1 MQIPGRLGEGASERQ
16 IRRPFDSLWDGSEM
30 DPLWV
35 ESVLRVGKKR
45 YRVILNGLHFSW
57 TQLDKQNRDKKTVSV
72 PVSEL
77 IGVEE
82 GKAEIQPQKKVE
94 ESELHFTVFS
104 VKRGRHGGGSARLWT
119 VGRTQFTC
127 SSRDLR
133 DHWVTKLRAA
143 LREKS
148 GSRPQRLLVFIN
160 PFGGKKR
167 GVQIYRTLVSPLLE
181 LAGISAHVVV
191 TERANQARDHILKK
205 ELTGFDGV
213 VCVGGDGMFS
223 ELLHGVIGR
232 TQQEAGLSEHDPTVT
247 LQPCNLHIGIIPAGS
262 TDCVC
267 FATVGVN
274 DPVTSTLH
282 IIIGDSQPLD
292 VCSVHHLNSLVRYSV
307 SMVGYGFYGD
317 VLAESERHR
326 WMGPLRYDYSG
337 CMMYLSNRSYSGV
350 VQFLPADPQYSSPR
364 DNTRCLSGCRVC
376 SESTERLF
384 PQSDASSNAS
394 SYSTSQYSQDS
405 SLSDGDWVSLEG
417 RFRCVSLT
425 CMSSSCPRSP
435 LGLSPAA
442 HLADGTGDLILVRD
456 THAMGFLKYLHRHTN
471 TEDQFDLPFVEVH
484 RVRAVRF
491 SLPPGE
497 VESDEEE
504 KVEEGEKGMEEG
516 KVELEGE
523 RDRPTRRSVSQQHLA
538 ERGEERGM
546 GDYRKKK
553 KRDFLCGPCCSRAPS
568 VSVWNCDGEIL
579 PYTDILCRVHG
590 QLVRL
595 FARGIEDG
603 AGTRNCRAGSRKCK
617 GRCVLHT

>member
-1 MQIPGRLGEGASERQ
+1 
-16 IRRPFDSLWDGSEM
+16 M
-30 DPLWV
+30 DPLWL

-45 YRVILNGLHFSW
+45 YRVILDGLHFSW
-57 TQLDKQNRDKKTVSV
+57 THLDKQNRDKKTVSV

-77 IGVEE
+77 IRVEE
-82 GKAEIQPQKKVE
+82 GRVKIQPQKKVE
-94 ESELHFTVFS
+94 SSEHHFTVFS
-104 VKRGRHGGGSARLWT
+104 VKRGRCGGSSAGLWT
-119 VGRTQFTC
+119 VGRTQFSC
-127 SSRDLR
+127 SSRDIR
-133 DHWVTKLRAA
+133 DQWVTQLRAA
-143 LREKS
+143 LMEKS

-160 PFGGKKR
+160 PYGGKKR

-274 DPVTSTLH
+274 DPITSTLH

-292 VCSVHHLNSLVRYSV
+292 VCSVHHLNTLVRYSV
-307 SMVGYGFYGD
+307 SLVGYGFYGD

-337 CMMYLSNRSYSGV
+337 CMVYLSNRSYSGT
-350 VQFLPADPQYSSPR
+350 VQFLPAVPQFSSPR
-364 DNTRCLSGCRVC
+364 DNTRCLSGCQVC

-384 PQSDASSNAS
+384 TQSGASSHTS
-394 SYSTSQYSQDS
+394 SYSTSQCSQDGS
-405 SLSDGDWVSLEG
+405 QDGSQLDADWVSMEG

-456 THAMGFLKYLHRHTN
+456 ADAMGFLKYLHRHTN
-471 TEDQFDLPFVEVH
+471 AQDQFDLPFVQVH

-497 VESDEEE
+497 EESEEE
-504 KVEEGEKGMEEG
+504 EEEAEDIGKGTEGGEGRAEQEGE
-516 KVELEGE
+516 
-523 RDRPTRRSVSQQHLA
+523 RPTRRSVSQQHLA
-538 ERGEERGM
+538 ERGEGRGM

-568 VSVWNCDGEIL
+568 VSVWNCDGEVL
-579 PYTDILCRVHG
+579 PCTDILCRVHG

-603 AGTRNCRAGSRKCK
+603 AGTRSCRTGSRKCN
-617 GRCVLHT
+617 GRCVLHS